1 MDKIPQQSVLTKSND
16 IGQKQLTKLK
26 DIPLPSVLDL
36 NLTSVYFTTIRDGFS
51 RILILLI
58 NILWIGLV
66 FFNGVAIGQLI
77 GNSGLF
83 PSLPNIQMAVL
94 QIITIIITI
103 LFSVM
108 MLIMLLPIFLAKT
121 IKAINLTCVIFL
133 TLGTIINLMIMA
145 VSFFMFFDSNSPYRA
160 NIMILL
166 ITGIGFWW
174 IVIINWWFSTKKNK
188 KHLVRSIIKMY
199 DLGYK

>member
-16 IGQKQLTKLK
+16 IGLKQLIKLK
-26 DIPLPSVLDL
+26 NIPLPSVLDL
-36 NLTSVYFTTIRDGFS
+36 NLTRVYFTTIRDGFS

-94 QIITIIITI
+94 QIIAMIITI

-121 IKAINLTCVIFL
+121 IKAINLTCMIFL

-145 VSFFMFFDSNSPYRA
+145 VSFFMFFDSNSPYRVT
-160 NIMILL
+160 IMILS

-188 KHLVRSIIKMY
+188 KRLVRSIIKMY
-199 DLGYK
+199 ELGYK

>member
-16 IGQKQLTKLK
+16 IGLKQLIKLK

-36 NLTSVYFTTIRDGFS
+36 NLTRVYFTTIRDGFS

-94 QIITIIITI
+94 QIIAMIITI

-121 IKAINLTCVIFL
+121 IKAINLTCMIFL

-145 VSFFMFFDSNSPYRA
+145 VSFFMFFDSNSPYRVT
-160 NIMILL
+160 IMILS

-188 KHLVRSIIKMY
+188 KRLVRSIIKMY

>member
-16 IGQKQLTKLK
+16 IGLKQLIKLK

-36 NLTSVYFTTIRDGFS
+36 NLTRVYFTTIRDGFS

-94 QIITIIITI
+94 QIIAMIITI

-121 IKAINLTCVIFL
+121 IKAINLTCMIFL

-145 VSFFMFFDSNSPYRA
+145 VSFFMFFDSNSPYRVT
-160 NIMILL
+160 IMILS

-188 KHLVRSIIKMY
+188 KRLVRSIIKMY
-199 DLGYK
+199 ELGYK